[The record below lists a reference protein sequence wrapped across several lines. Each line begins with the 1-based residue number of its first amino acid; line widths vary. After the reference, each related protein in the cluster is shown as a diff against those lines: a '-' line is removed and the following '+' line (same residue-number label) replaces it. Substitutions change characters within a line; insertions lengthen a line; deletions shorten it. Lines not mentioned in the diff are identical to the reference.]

1 VAGHAQATQVLSSLA
16 FFTGIPDGDLAV
28 PVPGAGGRRGRH
40 AAGRPSRRGD
50 LSGESGTRAEARRPG
65 GALPTVTAFA
75 AVLAFPFYWMLLAT
89 FKADHDLYDLKNNPL
104 ISNDPS
110 RGSGI
115 P

>member
-1 VAGHAQATQVLSSLA
+1 VAK
-16 FFTGIPDGDLAV
+16 
-28 PVPGAGGRRGRH
+28 
-40 AAGRPSRRGD
+40 AGRARKLVD
-50 LSGESGTRAEARRPG
+50 RAVLYA
-65 GALPTVTAFA
+65 TVTAFA

-110 RGSGI
+110 RWSGI